1 MPPTPQMLAIAHDP
15 RSATG
20 NMRLSPFPIPTLLP
34 DEILIKIAY
43 AGVNR
48 PDLLQRQG
56 LYPAPSGHSP
66 ILGLE
71 VSGWVEK
78 IGSAVTGWQPGQKI
92 CALTNGG
99 GYAEYCT
106 VPAGQCLPVLPSLSL
121 PEAAAIPET
130 FFTSWHNLV
139 ERGHLKAGNEV
150 LIHGGSGGVGSAA
163 IQLGRYLG
171 ARVFTTA
178 STTKKCQ
185 FAEQLGAVKALNYLE
200 EDFLSLKN
208 HTVEQ
213 QGFDIILDM
222 VGGKY
227 FEKNL
232 QLLKHE
238 GKLVQIATQQGSSV
252 SLDLR
257 QVMLKRLTITGS
269 TLRSQ
274 SSEAKARIAQGFF
287 DVAKVAL
294 AYRQILPFIYQIF
307 SLADA
312 QQAHNLMAK
321 GEMMGKIILA
331 VSK

>member
-78 IGSAVTGWQPGQKI
+78 IGSAVTGWQLGQEI

-130 FFTSWHNLV
+130 FFTSWHNVV
-139 ERGHLKAGNEV
+139 ERGHLKSGDEV

-163 IQLGRYLG
+163 IQLSRYLG

-178 STTKKCQ
+178 STTMKCQ
-185 FAEQLGAVKALNYLE
+185 FAERLGAIAAINYQE
-200 EDFLSLKN
+200 QDFLLLKKQ
-208 HTVEQ
+208 TYEQ
-213 QGFDIILDM
+213 KGFDIILDM
-222 VGGKY
+222 VGGTY

-232 QLLKHE
+232 QLLRPE
-238 GKLVQIATQQGSSV
+238 GKLVQIATQQGSTV

-257 QVMLKRLTITGS
+257 QIMIKRLTITGS

-274 SSEAKARIAQGFF
+274 STEAKARIAQGFF
-287 DVAKVAL
+287 NAVQNAL

-307 SLADA
+307 PLADV
-312 QQAHNLMAK
+312 QQAHDLMAK
-321 GEMMGKIILA
+321 GEMMGKTILA
-331 VSK
+331 VSR